1 MKIERS
7 SNKFD
12 LRRPMLQWASKF
24 ATGIIEFSVE
34 IHK

>member
-1 MKIERS
+1 MKIECS

-12 LRRPMLQWASKF
+12 LRMLQWASKF
-24 ATGIIEFSVE
+24 ATGVIEFSVE